1 MIKEFEY
8 CFQNALECM
17 GKDCPAP
24 CRTILDNIADGVFTV
39 DKQRKI
45 LWFNRAAERI
55 TGFTKENALGRPC
68 YEIFK
73 TELCQGE
80 NCPLT
85 KTMASGESIIDFEVN
100 IATRKGHEIPV
111 SISTAPMEDKDGKV
125 IGAVETFRDL
135 SEIRAYRMEVNGL
148 YSFKNIISKDAKM
161 MKIFN
166 HLKDIAI
173 SDSAVL
179 IYGESGTGKELIAR
193 AIHDLSKR
201 EAKSYVTVN
210 CGAIPDTLME
220 SELFGYRK
228 GAFTD
233 ARQHKPGRFAM
244 AEGGTIFLDEIGD
257 LSYELQ
263 VKLLR
268 VLQDGEYYPLG
279 SNEPLKADVR
289 VITATNKDL
298 LQRVQ
303 EGRFRDDLYYRI
315 NVIQIN
321 VPGLRERK
329 EDIPLLVEHFIEKFN
344 KKMQKNIKQL
354 SNRAHEILFNYNFP
368 GNIRELENTIEH
380 GFILCKKNTI
390 DVEHLP
396 SYLLDKNKP
405 KVKTSLSKTSISE
418 LEMMEK
424 ESILDALRRCQWN
437 RQKAADALGLS
448 RTTLWRKLKKLELI
462 S

>member
-1 MIKEFEY
+1 
-8 CFQNALECM
+8 
-17 GKDCPAP
+17 
-24 CRTILDNIADGVFTV
+24 
-39 DKQRKI
+39 
-45 LWFNRAAERI
+45 
-55 TGFTKENALGRPC
+55 
-68 YEIFK
+68 
-73 TELCQGE
+73 
-80 NCPLT
+80 
-85 KTMASGESIIDFEVN
+85 
-100 IATRKGHEIPV
+100 
-111 SISTAPMEDKDGKV
+111 
-125 IGAVETFRDL
+125 
-135 SEIRAYRMEVNGL
+135 
-148 YSFKNIISKDAKM
+148 
-161 MKIFN
+161 
-166 HLKDIAI
+166 
-173 SDSAVL
+173 
-179 IYGESGTGKELIAR
+179 
-193 AIHDLSKR
+193 
-201 EAKSYVTVN
+201 
-210 CGAIPDTLME
+210 ME

-233 ARQHKPGRFAM
+233 ARQHKLGRFAM

-289 VITATNKDL
+289 VITATNKEL

-321 VPGLRERK
+321 VTGLRERK

-354 SNRAHEILFNYNFP
+354 SNRAHEILFNNNFP
-368 GNIRELENTIEH
+368 GNIRELENIIEH

-405 KVKTSLSKTSISE
+405 KVKTSLSKKSISE

-448 RTTLWRKLKKLELI
+448 RTTLWRKLKKLEFI